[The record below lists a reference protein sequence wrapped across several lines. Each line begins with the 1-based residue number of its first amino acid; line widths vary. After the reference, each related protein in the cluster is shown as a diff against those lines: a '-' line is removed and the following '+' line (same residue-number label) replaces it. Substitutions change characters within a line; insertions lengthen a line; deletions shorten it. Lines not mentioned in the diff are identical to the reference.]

1 MAEKEDE
8 PTPAEDIVV
17 TKYKMAGDMVNG
29 ILVTCQSIIDH
40 VEQQTFCCYEM
51 FSVNSKHMCMSELHN
66 RSEPMA
72 LCKK

>member
-29 ILVTCQSIIDH
+29 ILETRQSNINQ
-40 VEQQTFCCYEM
+40 VEQHMFCCFEI

-66 RSEPMA
+66 RSEPV
-72 LCKK
+72 